1 MNPYALLA
9 AGLLWVASLAGTA
22 AWFYGA
28 GRDSEKAD
36 QAEIDRA
43 RAETREA
50 AQQGAAAAISQ
61 IEIKH
66 TTIRQR
72 VETQIRE
79 KPVYRDCRHE
89 PGVLLDINEAI
100 TGRREPAG
108 GSELPRDRAAQ

>member
-1 MNPYALLA
+1 MNPYAIVGICA
-9 AGLLWVASLAGTA
+9 LWAASLCGVG
-22 AWFYGA
+22 FFSYGA
-28 GRDSEKAD
+28 GQDDVKAE
-36 QAEIDRA
+36 QAEIDKA
-43 RAETREA
+43 IADTREA
-50 AQQGAAAAISQ
+50 AQQGAAAAISA